1 MHSPKIMVMG
11 VGNILLS
18 DEGLGVRFLD
28 ELAKT
33 PLPQYVELLEGGT
46 AGLELVHLIKEVDF
60 LIIVDAINA
69 QAEPGAL
76 FRFHPGDI
84 KVFPEQYQVSFHQ
97 IGILE
102 VLAMANVLGQ
112 VPKTLIF
119 GIQPKSL
126 EWGMDISPEI
136 QALFPRLT
144 ELILKEIDALQ
155 REGEFLTDFGSES
168 LKEPSHRFEVN

>member
-28 ELAKT
+28 ELAKS
-33 PLPQYVELLEGGT
+33 PLPENVEILEGGT
-46 AGLELVHLIKEVDF
+46 AGLELVHLVQEVDY

-76 FRFHPGDI
+76 FCFHPGDI
-84 KVFPEQYQVSFHQ
+84 KVFPEQFEVSFHQ
-97 IGILE
+97 IGIIE

-112 VPKTLIF
+112 APKTLIF

-136 QALFPRLT
+136 EALFPRLK
-144 ELILKEIDALQ
+144 ELVFNEIDSIQ
-155 REGEFLTDFGSES
+155 REGKFTSTLQPDSDN
-168 LKEPSHRFEVN
+168 V

>member
-33 PLPQYVELLEGGT
+33 PLPDDVELLEGGT
-46 AGLELVHLIKEVDF
+46 AGLELVHLIQEVDF
-60 LIIVDAINA
+60 LIIVDSMNA
-69 QAEPGAL
+69 QADPGAL

-112 VPKTLIF
+112 APKTLIF

-144 ELILKEIDALQ
+144 EFVLKEINSIQ
-155 REGEFLTDFGSES
+155 REGKFLTDLGTDNF
-168 LKEPSHRFEVN
+168 